1 MLFIFQPSLRSSS
14 LFLVFFTAFG
24 TCKKS
29 IIESA
34 PPGKNPEGN
43 EVLEEDMEIVLLT
56 GTS

>member
-14 LFLVFFTAFG
+14 LFLDFFTPFG
-24 TCKKS
+24 TCKRS

-43 EVLEEDMEIVLLT
+43 EVLEEDMAVVLLIE
-56 GTS
+56 TS